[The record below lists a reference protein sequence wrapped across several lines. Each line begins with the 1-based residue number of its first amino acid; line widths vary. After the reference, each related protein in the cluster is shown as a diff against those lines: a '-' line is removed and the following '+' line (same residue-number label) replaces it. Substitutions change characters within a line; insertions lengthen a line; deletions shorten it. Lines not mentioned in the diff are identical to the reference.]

1 MKRLIAALVIV
12 LGIGTLCFF
21 SMKNVKKIAQKN
33 LHILNEVIRL
43 QESPDWLYLEKKQD
57 KLEQEFQQDQAVLHL
72 YVGRNKIEELW
83 NTIRESRYFLEIQNK
98 EELFHHY
105 TLMHSLWKNILEE
118 EKISMRAFT

>member
-43 QESPDWLYLEKKQD
+43 QEWTVSPC
-57 KLEQEFQQDQAVLHL
+57 
-72 YVGRNKIEELW
+72 
-83 NTIRESRYFLEIQNK
+83 
-98 EELFHHY
+98 
-105 TLMHSLWKNILEE
+105 TLLN
-118 EKISMRAFT
+118 FG